1 MSTPVASASDLE
13 TYMGMATGT
22 IDVSRASF
30 IIGLA
35 QDECES
41 IVLPLPSAAR
51 GVVLS
56 VAARAFNNPTS
67 AHQMNLG
74 SAGVSY
80 GGSGTSMGIGGLYL
94 SKADKATLRRLAGR
108 GSAFTADTMPA
119 GTSAVQTITVT
130 ATAGTFTISFM
141 GATTA
146 ALAYNASAATVQS
159 ALTALSPIGAGNVL
173 VTGSGSYVVTFAG
186 TLATTPVPAFTVDGS
201 ALTGT
206 VTVAQTVV
214 GVAGAG
220 QNMPPWGYDYYGNVS
235 TLGSQI
241 YGGY

>member
-1 MSTPVASASDLE
+1 MSTPVATASDLE
-13 TYMGMATGT
+13 TYLGMATGT
-22 IDVSRASF
+22 IDTSRAMF

-41 IVLPLPSAAR
+41 IVLPLPTTAR

-80 GGSGTSMGIGGLYL
+80 GGSGASVGIGGLYL

-108 GSAFTADTMPA
+108 GAAFTADTMPA
-119 GTSAVQTITVT
+119 GTSAVQTITVA

-141 GATTA
+141 GATTT
-146 ALAYNASAATVQS
+146 ALAYNASAATVQA
-159 ALTALSPIGAGNVL
+159 ALTALGSIGAGNVT
-173 VTGSGSYVVTFAG
+173 VTGTYVVTFTG
-186 TLATTPVPAFTVDGS
+186 TMATTPVPAFTVDGS

-214 GVAGAG
+214 GISGAG
-220 QNMPPWGYDYYGNVS
+220 QNMPPWDYDYYGNHS